1 MKKKLN
7 KKLLNLIA
15 LCSGLTATVS
25 LGVGGVIY
33 SLRQSDP
40 IYQDF
45 LPDEVY
51 EINSDNVLIG
61 FKDQF
66 LNDPTSKIY
75 KDNFKDCH
83 TMRIPARVTSINE
96 TAFYNGSESTI
107 PDFIE
112 NLTFAEES
120 KCSSIGNRAFINCLS
135 LTTINFPSNLNEI
148 SNGAFIN
155 CSSITR
161 IDFSNATNLSSIGQ
175 HAFDGCKSI
184 TSITLSNNLTT
195 INDSAFVDCTSLTS
209 VDFSNAINLCSIG
222 DGVFN
227 GCSSLVS
234 VDLSKCTNLSLINTF
249 AFNRCSSLTSVIF
262 PSSLKTI
269 DYAAFS
275 HCEKLSSSIDLSN
288 CDNLSSIGNYAFE
301 NCSALISVSFP
312 TNLNEIGKYAF
323 TNCPKLNSITWDAW
337 KGNITFPY
345 PNAFSGVCPDGGT
358 VTVSNPSDDAH
369 DSIAS
374 LEYLVNNGGLPES
387 WLPAPELPD
396 SIYRIE
402 NDVLMGFTS
411 EFLANPNAYRLCN
424 TMRIPARVTSINA
437 NAFCTY
443 NQSTY
448 QYVTT
453 IPDFINN
460 LTFAEGSKCSSIG
473 NRAFDSCKSITSITL
488 SNNIS
493 SIGDYAFRNCQ
504 SFTSIELSNVSSIGQ
519 HAFDGCK
526 SITSITLSNNLTKIN
541 DSAFVDCTSLT
552 SVDFSNAINLCSIGD
567 GAFNR
572 CIKLSSADLSNC
584 TILTLIDGYAFADCS
599 TLNSV
604 TFPSSLKTIDY
615 AAFSNCTNLSSSID
629 LSNCINLSLINGM
642 AFENCST
649 LTSVSFPSS
658 LSEIGTY
665 AFTNCPLLNNIT
677 WNAWKGNTSLPYS
690 TAFSGVCPDGG
701 TVTVSNPSD
710 DAHDS
715 IALLEYLLNNGG
727 LPESWLPDAELPDS
741 VYRIENDVL
750 MGFTSEFLAN
760 SRAYRLCN
768 TMQIPARVTS
778 INESAFYNGSES
790 TIPDFIENLTFA
802 EGSKCSSIGY
812 HAFDGCKSI
821 TSITLSNS
829 LIEIY
834 SSAFKGCTSL
844 TSISFPNSLTTI
856 DESAFTQCSA
866 LSSVDLSNATKLLS
880 INPYAFKTCT
890 SLTSVNLPNSLQ
902 LIGKGAFVNCSSLTS
917 VNFPNNLTS
926 IGEIAFAF
934 CNLSSVT
941 LPGTLTTI
949 GRQIFNRNAN
959 LSSITWNAW
968 NGNTNLQRDSFMGV
982 CSTGGD
988 VTVTNPIDD
997 THNTPEL
1004 LNYLVE
1010 NADLP
1015 ESWRVLP
1022 DSVYNID
1029 ENNVLQGFTS
1039 AFSANPSA
1047 YSKYTT
1053 MQIPASVKSIK
1064 DQAFFD
1070 TEFAL
1075 RTTIPNFITRLTF
1088 AENSNCSLIG
1098 WQAFEDC
1105 PSLVSAIFPNS
1116 LETVSEA
1123 CFINCSGLNSIN
1135 FLKAI
1140 KLSLIEPQAFYGCSS
1155 LISVSFPSSITEIW
1169 NHVFAKCSSLNY
1181 IAWNLPDDY
1190 QTSISIVSNAFSTVS
1205 SSGRVESLNT
1215 SISSQQLLE
1224 FLQNNGLPADWTTV

>member
-1 MKKKLN
+1 MN
-7 KKLLNLIA
+7 KKLFKSLVSITSGVVIA
-15 LCSGLTATVS
+15 SSISISVTSCSWSNSKV
-25 LGVGGVIY
+25 
-33 SLRQSDP
+33 
-40 IYQDF
+40 F

-66 LNDPTSKIY
+66 LNDSTSPIY
-75 KDNFKDCH
+75 KDNFQDCH

-120 KCSSIGNRAFINCLS
+120 KCSSIGIRSFES
-135 LTTINFPSNLNEI
+135 STLNHI
-148 SNGAFIN
+148 
-155 CSSITR
+155 
-161 IDFSNATNLSSIGQ
+161 
-175 HAFDGCKSI
+175 
-184 TSITLSNNLTT
+184 
-195 INDSAFVDCTSLTS
+195 
-209 VDFSNAINLCSIG
+209 DFSNAINLSLIRG
-222 DGVFN
+222 HAFEN
-227 GCSSLVS
+227 CSSLTS
-234 VDLSKCTNLSLINTF
+234 VDLSKCTILSSMEFYAFYGCTSLISVNFSDNLTKIPSE
-249 AFNRCSSLTSVIF
+249 AFGNCSKLT
-262 PSSLKTI
+262 
-269 DYAAFS
+269 
-275 HCEKLSSSIDLSN
+275 SIDLSN
-288 CDNLSSIGNYAFE
+288 CTNLTLIDHSGFDTCKSLTSVKLPESLEKIEYYGFRGCSSLSSIDFSNVTSLSSIGNCAFE
-301 NCSALISVSFP
+301 KCLSLTSISLPSNLSTLGMNVFAGCSS
-312 TNLNEIGKYAF
+312 
-323 TNCPKLNSITWDAW
+323 LNSITWDSW
-337 KGNITFPY
+337 KGNTTLY
-345 PNAFSGVCPDGGT
+345 DTSFSGVYSDRGA
-358 VTVSNPSDDAH
+358 VTVANQSDDAH
-369 DSIAS
+369 DSIAL
-374 LEYLVNNGGLPES
+374 LEYLLNNGGLPES

-411 EFLANPNAYRLCN
+411 EFLANPN
-424 TMRIPARVTSINA
+424 
-437 NAFCTY
+437 
-443 NQSTY
+443 
-448 QYVTT
+448 
-453 IPDFINN
+453 
-460 LTFAEGSKCSSIG
+460 
-473 NRAFDSCKSITSITL
+473 
-488 SNNIS
+488 
-493 SIGDYAFRNCQ
+493 
-504 SFTSIELSNVSSIGQ
+504 
-519 HAFDGCK
+519 
-526 SITSITLSNNLTKIN
+526 
-541 DSAFVDCTSLT
+541 
-552 SVDFSNAINLCSIGD
+552 
-567 GAFNR
+567 
-572 CIKLSSADLSNC
+572 
-584 TILTLIDGYAFADCS
+584 
-599 TLNSV
+599 
-604 TFPSSLKTIDY
+604 
-615 AAFSNCTNLSSSID
+615 
-629 LSNCINLSLINGM
+629 
-642 AFENCST
+642 
-649 LTSVSFPSS
+649 
-658 LSEIGTY
+658 
-665 AFTNCPLLNNIT
+665 
-677 WNAWKGNTSLPYS
+677 
-690 TAFSGVCPDGG
+690 
-701 TVTVSNPSD
+701 
-710 DAHDS
+710 
-715 IALLEYLLNNGG
+715 
-727 LPESWLPDAELPDS
+727 
-741 VYRIENDVL
+741 
-750 MGFTSEFLAN
+750 
-760 SRAYRLCN
+760 AYRLCN

-802 EGSKCSSIGY
+802 EGSKCSSIGNR
-812 HAFDGCKSI
+812 AFDGCKSI

-1070 TEFAL
+1070 TGFAR

-1169 NHVFAKCSSLNY
+1169 NNVFAKCSSLNY